1 MKRINF
7 ILCAF
12 GLALSAMSL
21 GSCNNN
27 DYYDYG
33 YLRPT
38 AVVTV
43 RPQADGSFFMQLD
56 DFTVIYPD
64 NMDKSP
70 FGDKEVRALVNY
82 TPSVANDADPE
93 SSFSYA
99 RINWI
104 DSIRT
109 KQPVENLGEEQN
121 NLTYGT
127 DPIEIVRDWVTVA
140 EDGYLTLRIRTRWGE
155 RCRPH
160 IINLVGGVNPDN
172 IYEFDLHHDAQG
184 DTYGDMGDALIAFNL
199 NGLPRDGG
207 DKVTIRLNWRS
218 WMLTYKWNYYSE
230 RYTTSSNETTTR
242 FGVLAPY
249 FMNDLSIEKRFSFR
263 WAELS
268 VKGAIN
274 NLFKILYLLYFIK
287 EYIAYFIFN

>member
-27 DYYDYG
+27 DYYDYE

-140 EDGYLTLRIRTRWGE
+140 EDGYLTLRFG
-155 RCRPH
+155 
-160 IINLVGGVNPDN
+160 LGGREEKTQKEVA
-172 IYEFDLHHDAQG
+172 DL
-184 DTYGDMGDALIAFNL
+184 MGISQSY
-199 NGLPRDGG
+199 
-207 DKVTIRLNWRS
+207 ISRL
-218 WMLTYKWNYYSE
+218 
-230 RYTTSSNETTTR
+230 
-242 FGVLAPY
+242 
-249 FMNDLSIEKRFSFR
+249 EKRIIVR
-263 WAELS
+263 LKKE
-268 VKGAIN
+268 
-274 NLFKILYLLYFIK
+274 ILK
-287 EYIAYFIFN
+287 MS

>member
-82 TPSVANDADPE
+82 TPSIANDADPE

-104 DSIRT
+104 DSICT

-184 DTYGDMGDALIAFNL
+184 DTYGNMGDALIAFNL

-207 DKVTIRLNWRS
+207 NNVTIRLNWRS
-218 WMLTYKWNYYSE
+218 FTGYK
-230 RYTTSSNETTTR
+230 
-242 FGVLAPY
+242 
-249 FMNDLSIEKRFSFR
+249 SFDFKLR
-263 WAELS
+263 LRPEQGDGS
-268 VKGAIN
+268 DNTGEGDNTGGTN
-274 NLFKILYLLYFIK
+274 NG
-287 EYIAYFIFN
+287 EVDPASIAYNDYVE

>member
-70 FGDKEVRALVNY
+70 FGDKEVRALV
-82 TPSVANDADPE
+82 
-93 SSFSYA
+93 
-99 RINWI
+99 
-104 DSIRT
+104 
-109 KQPVENLGEEQN
+109 
-121 NLTYGT
+121 
-127 DPIEIVRDWVTVA
+127 
-140 EDGYLTLRIRTRWGE
+140 
-155 RCRPH
+155 
-160 IINLVGGVNPDN
+160 
-172 IYEFDLHHDAQG
+172 
-184 DTYGDMGDALIAFNL
+184 
-199 NGLPRDGG
+199 
-207 DKVTIRLNWRS
+207 
-218 WMLTYKWNYYSE
+218 
-230 RYTTSSNETTTR
+230 TTR
-242 FGVLAPY
+242 RALRMTQIPNRRSHTHASTGSTASAP
-249 FMNDLSIEKRFSFR
+249 SSP
-263 WAELS
+263 
-268 VKGAIN
+268 
-274 NLFKILYLLYFIK
+274 
-287 EYIAYFIFN
+287 